1 VNHVKP
7 WKQAIQL
14 RAPDTANWFNQDPAF
29 QNWKDDRSTA
39 ILWCSGKL
47 GVGKTVIVSNMVAY
61 LHTERKPSDIIS
73 YYFCR
78 SDHYESLQARSII
91 GSLACQL
98 LDIQIEKAK
107 DDLLVGLYKDSKD
120 LDSTEMVHFLLSRLE
135 HDKTYY
141 ILLDGLDE
149 CENREIE
156 KIAQLLNILCKS
168 PVNRLKILCSGRPE
182 LETGL
187 FKGVRPRYRITLAG
201 KSVDSDIERYIDIEL
216 DQRLERDEL
225 KLNDPSLILKIAKA
239 LREGSHGMYVCLTR
253 MVVRWSDPLFL
264 CYFAIFSPFMKPFCF
279 EPLSSRFCHS

>member
-1 VNHVKP
+1 MRKAARDAAKMRSALRANLSTVNHVKP
-7 WKQAIQL
+7 WKQAMRL
-14 RAPDTANWFNQDPAF
+14 RAPDTADWFNQDPAF

-47 GVGKTVIVSNMVAY
+47 GVGKTVIMSNVVVY
-61 LHTERKPSDIIS
+61 LHTERKQSDIIS

-78 SDHYESLQARSII
+78 SDHHESLQARNII

-98 LDIQIEKAK
+98 LDIQIEHAK
-107 DDLLVGLYKDSKD
+107 DDLLVSLYEDSKD
-120 LDSTEMVHFLLSRLE
+120 LDSAETVQFLLSRLE

-141 ILLDGLDE
+141 ILLDGFDE

-156 KIAQLLNILCKS
+156 KIAQLLNTLYT
-168 PVNRLKILCSGRPE
+168 NRDNHLKVLCSSRPE
-182 LETGL
+182 LETDL
-187 FKGVRPRYRITLAG
+187 FKGFRPQYRIKLAG

-216 DQRLERDEL
+216 DQRLERNEL

-253 MVVRWSDPLFL
+253 IMIRWS
-264 CYFAIFSPFMKPFCF
+264 
-279 EPLSSRFCHS
+279 